1 MPMITV
7 SRMVGAGGAE
17 LAARVA
23 ASLGWQLVDNALVE
37 TVAQRL
43 GVTAATVEAREERVP
58 TLTQRLA
65 DALALGAPEVLNTGT
80 AATLPPSEERI
91 LEVTANVIEDAVAN
105 GPTVV
110 VGRGAQWVLGARED
124 ALHVFCYAS
133 RPELAA
139 RISAR
144 LTLSLKDAERYVDE
158 SNRQREQYVR
168 SHWKRSWL
176 AHENYHLCLNT
187 GWLGIE
193 RSASIVV
200 EVARE
205 HFGWEGATTP

>member
-1 MPMITV
+1 MPLITV

-23 ASLGWQLVDNALVE
+23 AVLGWQLVDNALVDS
-37 TVAQRL
+37 VAERL
-43 GVTAATVEAREERVP
+43 GVPVAEVVEREERVP
-58 TLTQRLA
+58 TLVQRLA
-65 DALALGAPEVLNTGT
+65 DALALGAPEVLSGSTPT
-80 AATLPPSEERI
+80 QLPPSEERI
-91 LEVTANVIEDAVAN
+91 LEVTANVIEEAVAS

-124 ALHVFCYAS
+124 SLHVFCYAS

-139 RISAR
+139 RLAAR
-144 LTLSLKDAERYVDE
+144 LSLSLKDAERYVVE

-168 SHWKRSWL
+168 SHWNRSWL

-187 GWLGIE
+187 GWLGID
-193 RSASIVV
+193 RAASIVV
-200 EVARE
+200 QVARE
-205 HFGWEGATTP
+205 HFG

>member
-1 MPMITV
+1 VPLITV

-23 ASLGWQLVDNALVE
+23 AMLGWQLVDNALVDS
-37 TVAQRL
+37 VAQRL
-43 GVTAATVEAREERVP
+43 GVPVADVMDREERVP
-58 TLTQRLA
+58 TLAQRLA
-65 DALALGAPEVLNTGT
+65 DVLALGAPEVLTRRPT
-80 AATLPPSEERI
+80 TLPPSEERI
-91 LEVTANVIEDAVAN
+91 LEVTANVIEDAVAA

-124 ALHVFCYAS
+124 SLHVFCYAS
-133 RPELAA
+133 RAELAA
-139 RISAR
+139 RIATR
-144 LTLSLKDAERYVDE
+144 LSLSLKDAEKYVIE

-168 SHWKRSWL
+168 SHWNRSWL

-187 GWLGIE
+187 GWLGID
-193 RSASIVV
+193 RAAAIVV

-205 HFGWEGATTP
+205 HFG

>member
-37 TVAQRL
+37 DVAQRL
-43 GVTAATVEAREERVP
+43 GVPAAEVVEREERVP
-58 TLTQRLA
+58 TLSQRIA
-65 DALALGAPEVLNTGT
+65 DALALGAPEVLNSGV
-80 AATLPPSEERI
+80 ATRLPPSEERI
-91 LEVTANVIEDAVAN
+91 LEVTASVIEDAAAK
-105 GPTVV
+105 GPTVI
-110 VGRGAQWVLGARED
+110 VGRGAQWLLGDRDD
-124 ALHVFCYAS
+124 ALHVFCYSPRA
-133 RPELAA
+133 ELAA

-144 LTLSLKDAERYVDE
+144 LSMSLKDAERYVEE
-158 SNRQREQYVR
+158 SNKQREQYVR

-193 RSASIVV
+193 GAGSIVAR
-200 EVARE
+200 VALER
-205 HFGWEGATTP
+205 FG